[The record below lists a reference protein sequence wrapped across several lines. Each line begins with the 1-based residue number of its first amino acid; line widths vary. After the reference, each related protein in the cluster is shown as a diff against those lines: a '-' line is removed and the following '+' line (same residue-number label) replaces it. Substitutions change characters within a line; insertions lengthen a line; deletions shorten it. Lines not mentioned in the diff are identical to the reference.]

1 MVHDHVAGFP
11 VHQWRLAG
19 DGLLAD
25 AAALVR
31 SLRAEEVPRD
41 LLHNYFRDHLVEARN
56 WACQWPSVFTSWP
69 VRPAI
74 NADY

>member
-1 MVHDHVAGFP
+1 VYKIQNLRRSLTLLVRTRGDDSNGLALDVWHLTTVVHDHVAGFP

-41 LLHNYFRDHLVEARN
+41 LL
-56 WACQWPSVFTSWP
+56 
-69 VRPAI
+69 
-74 NADY
+74 